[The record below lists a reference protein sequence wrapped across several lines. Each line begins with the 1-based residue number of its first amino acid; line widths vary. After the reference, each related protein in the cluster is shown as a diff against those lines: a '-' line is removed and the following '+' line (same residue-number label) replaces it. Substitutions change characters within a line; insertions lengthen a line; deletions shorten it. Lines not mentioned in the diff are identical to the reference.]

1 MVAAILMFLH
11 FINLS
16 QKENCKNK
24 NSNLNWSIRN
34 ISFIF
39 RNIWWVVCWSPSLVN
54 ISKARRV
61 NEELLLIHLILISNY
76 INRLLHILVCFFR
89 LFELYIPSFVSPLP
103 EVWTASNIIPT
114 LEECF
119 MANVFFGFMNGYM

>member
-1 MVAAILMFLH
+1 MAD
-11 FINLS
+11 
-16 QKENCKNK
+16 KT
-24 NSNLNWSIRN
+24 
-34 ISFIF
+34 ISKIF

-119 MANVFFGFMNGYM
+119 MANVFWVHEWIHVKPCVWPLLSANQMFRRRLYEAYRNGIH